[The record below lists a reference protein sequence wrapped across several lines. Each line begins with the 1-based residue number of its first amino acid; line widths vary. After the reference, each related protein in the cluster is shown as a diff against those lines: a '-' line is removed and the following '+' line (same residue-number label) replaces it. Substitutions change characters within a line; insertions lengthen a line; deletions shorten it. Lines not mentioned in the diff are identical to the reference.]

1 MRKSLILLSALSL
14 LPLASCGFE
23 PIYAKKQGVPSGET
37 AYLQSALNKVSIANI
52 PDQEGVILRNELI
65 DRFYVAGRPETA
77 FYKLDVLPIREIRR
91 ELDITVGAEATRA
104 QLEIIV
110 PFVLTDILT
119 GEVLLRARAE
129 TFASFNIIADEY
141 ATRVSERR
149 TRENALRDI
158 ARQIEQKTAFTLDR
172 L

>member
-1 MRKSLILLSALSL
+1 MKKSLALLSVLSL

-23 PIYAKKQGVPSGET
+23 PIYAQKKGAATADAPSV
-37 AYLQSALNKVSIANI
+37 QSQLNKVSISNI
-52 PDQEGVILRNELI
+52 PDHEGVILRNELI

-77 FYKLDVLPIREIRR
+77 LYRLDVLPIREIRR

-104 QLEIIV
+104 QLEILV
-110 PFVLTDILT
+110 PFVLTDIST
-119 GEVLLRARAE
+119 GEILLRERAE

-172 L
+172 K